1 MAPFFMLLAILHDA
15 LKNLSANLLRSGL
28 TMLGVIIGVAS
39 VIAMIAIVEGG
50 QVWLVK
56 SIERL
61 GTNLLFVWK
70 KRLTVEE
77 RRLYA
82 GKNIKLKYEDALAIR
97 QKFPELTVAP
107 VDFFD
112 GQVKAG
118 DRDFSGRIHGTSPE
132 FSEMRNFFPAKGRF
146 ISTVDLQEWRRSV
159 VLGNTIAEILF
170 GNESPIGKEVKIF
183 LHIKKRK
190 KDNSKKKKKGDLI
203 KEEKKEEQ
211 SVSEYRFV
219 VIGVMEPKGEIRGKD
234 WDEMIFIPATTMFRY
249 FLGKDRISSLIIHVP
264 DRTQMD
270 EISQKLHQ
278 FLVQRHDGVD
288 DFRIRNQGEFLGAVE
303 QTLWTFRIVLGG
315 IAFVALL
322 VGGIGIM
329 NIMLVTVTERTR
341 EIGLRKAI
349 GARREDILLQFLIES
364 TTISIIGG
372 GLGIILGIFA
382 AHGFGNMVAQSMPG
396 EGDWGAVVKPS
407 AILIAFTFAVGV
419 GVLFGLFPAMKASKL
434 DPAEALRYQ

>member
-1 MAPFFMLLAILHDA
+1 MLLAIIHDA
-15 LKNLSANLLRSGL
+15 FKNLSANLLRSGL

-50 QVWLVK
+50 QVWIVN

-82 GKNIKLKYEDALAIR
+82 GRNIKIKYDDALAIR

-118 DRDFSGRIHGTSPE
+118 DRDFSGKIHGTSPE
-132 FSEMRNFFPAKGRF
+132 YSEMRNFSPARGRF

-159 VLGNTIAEILF
+159 VLGSTVAKVLF
-170 GNESPIGKEVKIF
+170 GMESPIGKEVKIF
-183 LHIKKRK
+183 LRLKKRK
-190 KDNSKKKKKGDLI
+190 NINSTKKNGGSKNKNRDSINEKKK
-203 KEEKKEEQ
+203 EQ
-211 SVSEYRFV
+211 QPVGEYRFV
-219 VIGVMEPKGEIRGKD
+219 VIGVMETKGESQGKA
-234 WDEMIFIPATTMFRY
+234 WDEMIFIPATTMIRY
-249 FLGKDRISSLIIHVP
+249 FLGTDRIGSLLIYVP
-264 DRTQMD
+264 DRNRMD
-270 EISQKLHQ
+270 EYSQKLHQ

-288 DFRIRNQGEFLGAVE
+288 DFRIRNQGEFLSAVD

-322 VGGIGIM
+322 VGGVGIM

-372 GLGIILGIFA
+372 GTWDYSRHICRLWFRELGSPSHARGRRLG
-382 AHGFGNMVAQSMPG
+382 SC
-396 EGDWGAVVKPS
+396 D
-407 AILIAFTFAVGV
+407 
-419 GVLFGLFPAMKASKL
+419 
-434 DPAEALRYQ
+434 

>member
-1 MAPFFMLLAILHDA
+1 
-15 LKNLSANLLRSGL
+15 
-28 TMLGVIIGVAS
+28 MLGVIIGVAS

-50 QVWLVK
+50 QVWLVN

-77 RRLYA
+77 RRMFA
-82 GKNIKLKYEDALAIR
+82 GRNVKLKYDDALAIK
-97 QKFPELTVAP
+97 QHFPELTVAP
-107 VDFFD
+107 EVGFD
-112 GQVKAG
+112 GQLKAG
-118 DRDFSGRIHGTSPE
+118 NRDFSGRITGTSPE
-132 FSEMRNFFPAKGRF
+132 YSEIRNFFPAEGRF
-146 ISTVDLQEWRRSV
+146 LTTVDLQKWRRSV
-159 VLGNTIAEILF
+159 VLGNTISEVLF
-170 GNESPIGKEVKIF
+170 GTESPIGKEVKIF
-183 LHIKKRK
+183 LRVKRRNPSNATNG
-190 KDNSKKKKKGDLI
+190 DN
-203 KEEKKEEQ
+203 EEQ
-211 SVSEYRFV
+211 QPVGEYRFV
-219 VIGVMEPKGEIRGKD
+219 VIGVMEPKGEIYGQDR
-234 WDEMIFIPATTMFRY
+234 DEMIFIPATTLLRY
-249 FLGKDRISSLIIHVP
+249 FTGTDRIGSMIIQVP
-264 DRTQMD
+264 DRNRMD
-270 EISQKLHQ
+270 EFTQKLHQ

-288 DFRIRNQGEFLGAVE
+288 DIRIRNQGEFLGAVE

-315 IAFVALL
+315 IAIVALL

-382 AHGFGNMVAQSMPG
+382 AYGFGNLVAQAMPG
-396 EGDWGAVVKPS
+396 GGDWGAVVEPT

-419 GVLFGLFPAMKASKL
+419 GILFGLFPAMKASKL

>member
-1 MAPFFMLLAILHDA
+1 MLLAIIHDA

-50 QVWLVK
+50 QVWLVN

-70 KRLTVEE
+70 KRMTVEE

-82 GKNIKLKYEDALAIR
+82 GRNTKLKYTDALAIR

-107 VDFFD
+107 VDWFD

-118 DRDFSGRIHGTSPE
+118 DRDFNGRIHGTSPE
-132 FSEMRNFFPAKGRF
+132 FSEMRNFFPARGRF
-146 ISTVDLQEWRRSV
+146 ITTVDLQEWRRSV
-159 VLGNTIAEILF
+159 VLGKTIAKVLF
-170 GNESPIGKEVKIF
+170 GTESPIGKEVKIF
-183 LHIKKRK
+183 LRVKNRK
-190 KDNSKKKKKGDLI
+190 KVNSKKKKGDSI
-203 KEEKKEEQ
+203 KEEKKEQ
-211 SVSEYRFV
+211 QPVSEYRFV
-219 VIGVMEPKGEIRGKD
+219 VVGVMEAKGEIQGKD
-234 WDEMIFIPATTMFRY
+234 WDEMIFIPATTMIRY
-249 FLGKDRISSLIIHVP
+249 FLGTDRIGSLIIYVP
-264 DRTQMD
+264 DRNRMD
-270 EISQKLHQ
+270 EISQKLRQ
-278 FLVQRHDGVD
+278 FLVQRHDGIRD
-288 DFRIRNQGEFLGAVE
+288 IRIRNQGAFLSAVE
-303 QTLWTFRIVLGG
+303 QTLSTFRIVLGG

-349 GARREDILLQFLIES
+349 GARRQDILLQFLIES

-382 AHGFGNMVAQSMPG
+382 AYGFGNVVAQAMPG
-396 EGDWGAVVKPS
+396 GGDWGAVVEPT

-419 GVLFGLFPAMKASKL
+419 GILFGLFPAMKASKL
-434 DPAEALRYQ
+434 DPAEALRHQ

>member
-1 MAPFFMLLAILHDA
+1 MLLAIIHDA
-15 LKNLSANLLRSGL
+15 FKNLSANLLRSGL

-50 QVWLVK
+50 QVWLVN

-82 GKNIKLKYEDALAIR
+82 GRWTKLKYDDALAIR

-107 VDFFD
+107 VDYFE
-112 GQVKAG
+112 GQTKAG
-118 DRDFSGRIHGTSPE
+118 DRDFSGRIYGTSPE
-132 FSEMRNFFPAKGRF
+132 YSEMRNFYPAKGRF
-146 ISTVDLQEWRRSV
+146 ISTVDIQEWQRSV
-159 VLGNTIAEILF
+159 VLGSTIAEILF
-170 GNESPIGKEVKIF
+170 GIESPIGKEVKIF
-183 LHIKKRK
+183 LQGRNKKRN
-190 KDNSKKKKKGDLI
+190 NSTKKKSDST
-203 KEEKKEEQ
+203 KEDKKEPPRIG
-211 SVSEYRFV
+211 EYRFV
-219 VIGVMEPKGEIRGKD
+219 VVGVMETKGESQGKA
-234 WDEMIFIPATTMFRY
+234 WDEMIFIPSTTMIRY
-249 FLGKDRISSLIIHVP
+249 YLGTDRIGNLLIHVP
-264 DRTQMD
+264 DRNRMD
-270 EISQKLHQ
+270 EFSKKLNQ

-288 DFRIRNQGEFLGAVE
+288 DLRIRNQGEFLNTVE
-303 QTLWTFRIVLGG
+303 QTLWTFRVVLGG

-322 VGGIGIM
+322 VGGVGIM

-341 EIGLRKAI
+341 EIGLRMAI
-349 GARREDILLQFLIES
+349 GARRQDILLQFLIES

-372 GLGIILGIFA
+372 GLGIILGIVA
-382 AHGFGNMVAQSMPG
+382 AYGFGNLVAQALPG
-396 EGDWGAVVKPS
+396 GGDWGAVIEPT

-419 GVLFGLFPAMKASKL
+419 GILFGLFPAIKASKL

>member
-1 MAPFFMLLAILHDA
+1 MLRAIIHDA
-15 LKNLSANLLRSGL
+15 FKNLSANLLRSCL

-50 QVWLVK
+50 QVWLVN

-77 RRLYA
+77 RRMYA
-82 GKNIKLKYEDALAIR
+82 GRNTKLRYEDALAIR
-97 QKFPELTVAP
+97 QNFPELTVAP
-107 VDFFD
+107 YDHFD

-118 DRDFSGRIHGTSPE
+118 DRDYSGLITGTSPE
-132 FSEMRNFFPAKGRF
+132 YSEMRNFFPARGRF
-146 ISTVDLQEWRRSV
+146 ITTADLQEWRRSV
-159 VLGNTIAEILF
+159 VLGKTIAEVLF
-170 GNESPIGKEVKIF
+170 GTQSPIGEEVKIF
-183 LHIKKRK
+183 MGGKKR
-190 KDNSKKKKKGDLI
+190 
-203 KEEKKEEQ
+203 EKKEQKGEKKEQ
-211 SVSEYRFV
+211 KGAKNEQKIVGEYRFV
-219 VIGVMEPKGEIRGKD
+219 VIGVMQPKGEIYGQD
-234 WDEMIFIPATTMFRY
+234 YDEKIFIPATTMIRY
-249 FLGKDRISSLIIHVP
+249 FKGNNKIRHMIIHVP
-264 DRTQMD
+264 DRNRMD
-270 EISQKLHQ
+270 EFTQKLRQ
-278 FLVQRHDGVD
+278 FLVQRHGGVD
-288 DFRIRNQGEFLGAVE
+288 DIRIRNQGDFLSAVD

-315 IAFVALL
+315 VAIVALL

-382 AHGFGNMVAQSMPG
+382 AYGFGNLVAQAMPG
-396 EGDWGAVVKPS
+396 GGDWGAVVEPT

-419 GVLFGLFPAMKASKL
+419 GILFGLFPAMKASKL